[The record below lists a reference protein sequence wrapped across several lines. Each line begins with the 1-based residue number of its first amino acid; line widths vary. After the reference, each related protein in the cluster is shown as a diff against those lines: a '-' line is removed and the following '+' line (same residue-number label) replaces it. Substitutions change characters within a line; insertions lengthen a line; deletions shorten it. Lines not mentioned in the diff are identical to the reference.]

1 MNINIIDDNE
11 EDDMGLP
18 GSGMPLN
25 PFQTDMK
32 INRAKQSQRYGQD
45 SEEEGEIRPCENY
58 PQQQLPD
65 DDLAGF
71 SKCFQLRISLSFV
84 FKLDFI
90 LDNGRVDESF
100 LDKFEALNVL
110 KGDFEPIDL
119 YMAKIAY
126 NNIDNKLNGLK
137 DAQKVRN
144 LLKI

>member
-45 SEEEGEIRPCENY
+45 SEEEGEIRPSDNY

-71 SKCFQLRISLSFV
+71 SECS
-84 FKLDFI
+84 
-90 LDNGRVDESF
+90 
-100 LDKFEALNVL
+100 
-110 KGDFEPIDL
+110 
-119 YMAKIAY
+119 
-126 NNIDNKLNGLK
+126 
-137 DAQKVRN
+137 
-144 LLKI
+144 